1 MPEKKESADGVDKV
15 LLAQMEDYMSTLRER
30 SRRTIIR
37 KIKANVLTWKDD
49 HFIYK
54 ETGLPIENL
63 KFKKDFEDSD
73 LDEDDDDNEE
83 EERKNN
89 KEKKVKNQTTA
100 IKKETLPKD
109 DKNSDFEDLEED
121 DDEDSDDDN

>member
-1 MPEKKESADGVDKV
+1 
-15 LLAQMEDYMSTLRER
+15 MEDYMSTLRER

-49 HFIYK
+49 HFIFK

-63 KFKKDFEDSD
+63 KFKKDFEDSEMD
-73 LDEDDDDNEE
+73 EEDEDNEK

-89 KEKKVKNQTTA
+89 KEKKVKKQAPA

-109 DKNSDFEDLEED
+109 DKNSDFEDLDEEND
-121 DDEDSDDDN
+121 GDSDDDDNE